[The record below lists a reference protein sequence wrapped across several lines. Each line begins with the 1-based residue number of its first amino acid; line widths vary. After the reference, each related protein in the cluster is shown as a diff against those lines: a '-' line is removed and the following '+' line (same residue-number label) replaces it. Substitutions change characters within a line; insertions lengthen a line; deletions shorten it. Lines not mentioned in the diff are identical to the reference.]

1 VYTYDDFTWVCPAE
15 LGKMAQC
22 TTPWEWYLATK
33 VHIYT
38 SELIGIVCPVESDGE
53 DDPPLGPLHVI
64 TAVQP
69 RSEPDSDEN
78 IARIGVL
85 DRELRAAG
93 ISSVRAVG
101 TSLDGKHREESRA
114 VFGLDDAQARGI
126 GRRFGQVA
134 IFSWTGP
141 RWSLLA
147 SAGDRQTH
155 RLWRWDVGP

>member
-1 VYTYDDFTWVCPAE
+1 VYTYDDFAWVSSTESA
-15 LGKMAQC
+15 KIAQC

-33 VHIYT
+33 VYIYT
-38 SELIGIVCPVESDGE
+38 SELSGIVCPVESDGE
-53 DDPPLGPLHVI
+53 ADPPLGSLHVI

-69 RSEPDSDEN
+69 GSEPDSDEN
-78 IARIGVL
+78 LARMDVL

-93 ISSVRAVG
+93 IRSTPAIGASF
-101 TSLDGKHREESRA
+101 DGKHGEESRA
-114 VFGLDDAQARGI
+114 VFGLDDAQARRL

-147 SAGDRQTH
+147 SAGDRKTH
-155 RLWRWDVGP
+155 RSWRWNANP